1 MCHFGR
7 PPSRLGWV
15 GCGFPCLLLNYFGQ
29 GALVRAVPL
38 RAFSPFYHM
47 APDWARY
54 PLIALATMA
63 TVIASQAVIS
73 GAFSLTRQAIQLG
86 RCPRM
91 QIVQTSSEETGQV
104 YVPIVNTALALAT
117 IGLVLGFGSS
127 ANLAAAYGIAEIGR
141 AHV

>member
-1 MCHFGR
+1 MGHFGR
-7 PPSRLGWV
+7 TPIRLAWF
-15 GCGFPCLLLNYFGQ
+15 GCAFPCLLLNYFGQ
-29 GALVRAVPL
+29 GALVLADPL
-38 RAFSPFYHM
+38 RAVSPFYHM

-91 QIVQTSSEETGQV
+91 QIVQTRSDEHTYELQSLMRISYAVFCLKKQ
-104 YVPIVNTALALAT
+104 I
-117 IGLVLGFGSS
+117 
-127 ANLAAAYGIAEIGR
+127 
-141 AHV
+141 